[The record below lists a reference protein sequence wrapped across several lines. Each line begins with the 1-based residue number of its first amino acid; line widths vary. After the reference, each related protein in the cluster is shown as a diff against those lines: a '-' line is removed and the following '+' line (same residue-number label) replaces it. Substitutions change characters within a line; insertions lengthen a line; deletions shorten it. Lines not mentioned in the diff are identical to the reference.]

1 MAKKMEAHLHEEF
14 KLWSFIVLCQIQSR
28 MQGGKREK
36 SNMKNSRGQQL
47 LDTFR
52 VLPGVYFMH
61 TISLR
66 SSGSQESNASN
77 GARIG
82 VETKKLWLFEDNCAK
97 LSKMSCENFAGCF
110 VAAKPP
116 LGTRVPFHSSTPS
129 FRSCE
134 MDCEMAYENVS
145 LLSHWLRNGLQAVN
159 QVANHL

>member
-1 MAKKMEAHLHEEF
+1 MEAHLHKEF
-14 KLWSFIVLCQIQSR
+14 KLWSFIVLFQKHIKNARRRSKERNLKKFKR
-28 MQGGKREK
+28 METVG
-36 SNMKNSRGQQL
+36 
-47 LDTFR
+47 
-52 VLPGVYFMH
+52 H
-61 TISLR
+61 ISSTYWSPFHSYYILFWI
-66 SSGSQESNASN
+66 SGSQESNASN
-77 GARIG
+77 GAQIG

-97 LSKMSCENFAGCF
+97 LSEMSCENFAGCF
-110 VAAKPP
+110 AAAKPP